1 MAVVVAEKDVDRF
14 CKLARGENLEAT
26 VVAQVTE
33 EPRLSMFWNGKNIVN
48 ISREFLNS
56 NGAEKHT
63 TVETSRPQSYDKK
76 VDGSFEESY
85 KKLAGDL
92 NVCSKRGLS
101 ERFDSTIGA
110 GTVLMPFGGKYQR
123 TPIQA
128 MVNKVSVEKGDTNT
142 CSLMAWGYNPFIME
156 KSPLPRRLSGRK

>member
-1 MAVVVAEKDVDRF
+1 MAVVVAKENAEKFRA
-14 CKLARGENLEAT
+14 LADKENLEAT
-26 VVAQVTE
+26 VVARVTE
-33 EPRLSMFWNGKNIVN
+33 KKRLVMRWNGKTIVD

-56 NGAEKHT
+56 NGAEKHAN
-63 TVETSRPQSYDKK
+63 VYAARPQPFKG
-76 VDGSFEESY
+76 GSKDFAAGMRA
-85 KKLAGDL
+85 LAGDL

-128 MVNKVSVEKGDTNT
+128 MCHKISVEKGDTDT
-142 CSLMAWGYNPFIME
+142 CSLMAYGYNPFIS
-156 KSPLPRRLSGRK
+156 KRARTTGRISP